1 MKHVFN
7 LSKPKLIFASSSVI
21 EKVVKVA
28 KSLGY
33 VKGVVLL
40 GDESPYGDSFV
51 TSWKN
56 YFTDSCA
63 DNLRIDPVNISNQVS
78 VILCS
83 SGTSGLPKGVQISQF
98 NLMAAL
104 ELFQETYLK
113 SLSIPSKGLSALM
126 ILPMFHDYAFI
137 VTFCMFVTAGCRI
150 VTLPKF
156 EDRKF
161 LSTIEKY
168 KIGLTFL
175 VPPLMV
181 FLAKNDLV
189 TKYDLSSLKEIV
201 VGAAPFKASTEIA
214 VKKRFNNGLI
224 IRQV

>member
-1 MKHVFN
+1 MTHVFN

-21 EKVVKVA
+21 ENVAKVA

-40 GDESPYGDSFV
+40 GDESPHGDSFV

-63 DNLRIDPVNISNQVS
+63 DNLRIDPVDISNQVS

-137 VTFCMFVTAGCRI
+137 VTFCMIVTAGCRI

-161 LSTIEKY
+161 LSTIETY

-181 FLAKNDLV
+181 FLAKSDLV